1 MDRIL
6 IGGTHSGVGKTTV
19 VAGIL
24 AALRRRGRLIVP
36 FKVGPDYIDPGFHTL
51 AAGTPAGNL
60 DSWMLPPDQVLEV
73 LARRAPAGSLAVI
86 EGVMGLYDGRKNMG
100 ETGSTAHVAKITGS
114 PVILVASG
122 AKMARSAAALVGGY
136 VHFDKDVP
144 FAGVIF
150 NHVSGE
156 SHYRLLRDAVQEYLG
171 LPVFGY
177 LSKSADI
184 TIPERHLGLLPAEE
198 MDGINMLLAR
208 LAILVEEYIDL
219 DGILQVATAA
229 PALSEPGKTAFPPP
243 RKKDCIIAVARD
255 EAFHFYYPENLAL
268 LEAYGAQ
275 LIDFSPLHDQRLPE
289 NCAGIFLGGGF
300 PEMFAETL
308 AENEPMRNEIASA
321 AATGMPVYAECGGY
335 MYLSQ
340 ELVDFEGRHFP
351 MAGVFPGRTSMRH
364 KRRALGYVEVSG
376 TEGNNLLPAGE
387 TCRGHEFHW
396 SDMEDGTAAPLYARV
411 PEGDPVGERVGNA
424 AGSYIHLHFLS
435 NPAVACRFV
444 DACREFSCGGK

>member
-24 AALRRRGRLIVP
+24 AALRRRGREIVP

-122 AKMARSAAALVGGY
+122 AKMARSVAALVGGY
-136 VHFDKDVP
+136 VHFDKDVN
-144 FAGVIF
+144 FAGVIL

-156 SHYRLLRDAVQEYLG
+156 SHYQLLKDAVQEYLG

-177 LSKSADI
+177 LPKSVEI

-198 MDGINMLLAR
+198 MDDMNVLLAR
-208 LAILVEEYIDL
+208 LASLVEEYIDL
-219 DGILQVATAA
+219 DGILQIAAAA
-229 PALSEPGKTAFPPP
+229 PPLSVPVKKAFPTP
-243 RKKDCIIAVARD
+243 RKKDCVIAVARD

-268 LEAYGAQ
+268 LEA
-275 LIDFSPLHDQRLPE
+275 
-289 NCAGIFLGGGF
+289 
-300 PEMFAETL
+300 
-308 AENEPMRNEIASA
+308 
-321 AATGMPVYAECGGY
+321 
-335 MYLSQ
+335 
-340 ELVDFEGRHFP
+340 
-351 MAGVFPGRTSMRH
+351 
-364 KRRALGYVEVSG
+364 
-376 TEGNNLLPAGE
+376 
-387 TCRGHEFHW
+387 
-396 SDMEDGTAAPLYARV
+396 
-411 PEGDPVGERVGNA
+411 
-424 AGSYIHLHFLS
+424 
-435 NPAVACRFV
+435 
-444 DACREFSCGGK
+444 